1 MFVFLGQKNKLAK
14 INNSMNTYEEKLSL
28 LSEMIAFARIDGEIH
43 ERELQFLDIV
53 ASQLRVEKSVFESL
67 FDQAADKVIIKSEH
81 QRILQFYRL
90 ALLMQADGV
99 LHDNEQ
105 VAIREMGINMGLSPF
120 AMKGVLVEM
129 KRSPTGMIDSDM
141 IMALFRAQQN

>member
-1 MFVFLGQKNKLAK
+1 
-14 INNSMNTYEEKLSL
+14 MNTYEEKLSL
-28 LSEMIAFARIDGEIH
+28 LSEMIAFAKVDGQVHDREFQFLTIVSQQLRIDKE
-43 ERELQFLDIV
+43 
-53 ASQLRVEKSVFESL
+53 VFEGL
-67 FDQAADKVIIKSEH
+67 FSQPADKVIIKSEH

-120 AMKGVLVEM
+120 AMKGVLTEM
-129 KRSPTGMIDSDM
+129 KRSPSGMIDPDLLL
-141 IMALFRAQQN
+141 ALFRAQQN

>member
-1 MFVFLGQKNKLAK
+1 
-14 INNSMNTYEEKLSL
+14 MNTYEEKLSL
-28 LSEMIAFARIDGEIH
+28 LSEMIAFAKVDGQVH
-43 ERELQFLDIV
+43 EREFQFLTIV
-53 ASQLRVEKSVFESL
+53 AQQLRVDRDVFDTL
-67 FDQAADKVIIKSEH
+67 FNDPADKVIIKSEH

-129 KRSPTGMIDSDM
+129 ERSPTGMIDPDLLL
-141 IMALFRAQQN
+141 ALFRAQQN